1 MFLFKNLDGTSK
13 KEKAAEILGIRINSS
28 ENEIKKAYR
37 EAALKWH
44 PDKNVNNKKESEE
57 KFNEVTKAYN
67 ILINKEEIGDNIEDN
82 VVNKIFE
89 DFIFSMN
96 RPSNISEEEEI
107 NLEAEEL
114 FNMLNEM
121 PFNFSN
127 NSEFQNNNPEVFVFG
142 PQSFNFSVP
151 KNRIHSENKVQT
163 EKKFLKYRVR
173 IKLIDIW
180 NNVDKKLLIK
190 NKYYIKL
197 PLYHS
202 DITFKSYSKSKFSD
216 IYVEII
222 DKVEP
227 NSQFKRRGLWD
238 LEVIQPVSIK
248 NLYED
253 FDMEIELPNK
263 SIKKIQW
270 KKDYLVNI
278 QNENIKGFF
287 LYDLGLPKPD
297 NTRGK
302 LWVKLN
308 IILPD
313 DLNLVEKNDI
323 SEDIS
328 NKKTDEYLIPE
339 WADCKEWQNTSL
351 IERSIVLELD
361 KYV

>member
-13 KEKAAEILGIRINSS
+13 KAKAAEILGIPINSS

-44 PDKNVNNKKESEE
+44 PDKNVNNKKKSEE

-67 ILINKEEIGDNIEDN
+67 ILINKEEIGDNNEDN
-82 VVNKIFE
+82 IVNKIFE

-96 RPSNISEEEEI
+96 RPSDISEEEEI

-114 FNMLNEM
+114 FHMLNEM

-127 NSEFQNNNPEVFVFG
+127 NFNNPEVFVFG

-151 KNRIHSENKVQT
+151 KNKIQSENRIHTQNRVYT
-163 EKKFLKYRVR
+163 EKKSLKYRVR

-180 NNVDKKLLIK
+180 NNIDKKLLIK

-202 DITFKSYSKSKFSD
+202 DITFKSYSKSKFPD

-227 NSQFKRRGLWD
+227 DSKFKRRGLWD
-238 LEVIQPVSIK
+238 LEVIHPVSIK

-263 SIKKIQW
+263 SIKKIHW

-313 DLNLVEKNDI
+313 DLNLVEKNDMG
-323 SEDIS
+323 

-351 IERSIVLELD
+351 AERCIVLELD
-361 KYV
+361 KYL

>member
-13 KEKAAEILGIRINSS
+13 KAKAAEILGIQINSS

-107 NLEAEEL
+107 NIEAEEL
-114 FNMLNEM
+114 FHMLNEM

-127 NSEFQNNNPEVFVFG
+127 NFNNPELQNNNSEVFVFG
-142 PQSFNFSVP
+142 PQSFNFPVP
-151 KNRIHSENKVQT
+151 KNKIQTENRTHT
-163 EKKFLKYRVR
+163 EKKSLKYRVR

-180 NNVDKKLLIK
+180 NNIDKKLLIK

-202 DITFKSYSKSKFSD
+202 DITFKSYSKSKFPD

-227 NSQFKRRGLWD
+227 DSQFKRSGLWD
-238 LEVIQPVSIK
+238 LEVIYPVSIK
-248 NLYED
+248 KLYEE
-253 FDMEIELPNK
+253 FDREIELPNK
-263 SIKKIQW
+263 SIKDKGKI
-270 KKDYLVNI
+270 
-278 QNENIKGFF
+278 
-287 LYDLGLPKPD
+287 
-297 NTRGK
+297 
-302 LWVKLN
+302 
-308 IILPD
+308 
-313 DLNLVEKNDI
+313 
-323 SEDIS
+323 
-328 NKKTDEYLIPE
+328 
-339 WADCKEWQNTSL
+339 
-351 IERSIVLELD
+351 
-361 KYV
+361 